1 MKSPILV
8 RCFPP
13 SLSQFALFGID
24 AEQNMTD
31 IRNLHVVDYIVSSDM
46 SDIALD
52 VISAVAL
59 NCIYRDDLLTTLCVE
74 ADFSS
79 TCTVIAVYAVSI
91 SLHLYLDDVVSSS

>member
-1 MKSPILV
+1 M
-8 RCFPP
+8 
-13 SLSQFALFGID
+13 
-24 AEQNMTD
+24 
-31 IRNLHVVDYIVSSDM
+31 HVDDCIVSSDM
-46 SDIALD
+46 RDIALD

-91 SLHLYLDDVVSSS
+91 SLHLYLDDVVSSTRLRESIPHSNLVKIESWIPM

>member
-31 IRNLHVVDYIVSSDM
+31 IRNLHVVDCMVSFEMRDV
-46 SDIALD
+46 ALD

-59 NCIYRDDLLTTLCVE
+59 NCIYRDDLLTTLCVPP
-74 ADFSS
+74 DFSS
-79 TCTVIAVYAVSI
+79 TVIAACI
-91 SLHLYLDDVVSSS
+91 WARCCEL